1 MRNGEKLFVVGDR
14 PTVKY
19 VTDPQS
25 DPQMKIA
32 ENVDF
37 GVFGGKF
44 GTFTDYCYLCKR
56 NRG

>member
-14 PTVKY
+14 PTVKH

-37 GVFGGKF
+37 GVFGGKIWKF
-44 GTFTDYCYLCKR
+44 
-56 NRG
+56 RGLLLPLQPN

>member
-1 MRNGEKLFVVGDR
+1 MKNGEGWYVVGDR
-14 PTVKY
+14 PTVKH

-37 GVFGGKF
+37 GVFGGKIWNF
-44 GTFTDYCYLCKR
+44 HGLLLPLQT
-56 NRG
+56 